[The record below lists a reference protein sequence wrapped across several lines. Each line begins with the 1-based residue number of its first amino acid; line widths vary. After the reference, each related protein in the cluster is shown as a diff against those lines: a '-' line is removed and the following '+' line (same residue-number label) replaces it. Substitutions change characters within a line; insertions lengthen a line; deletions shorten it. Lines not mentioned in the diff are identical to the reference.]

1 MSRSLSLINRLFIN
15 SLDNSKILEDIIS
28 IYECLKLL
36 KFAEIVKLKIIH
48 SLRDDEIFWDE
59 FFQTL
64 NDLEDD
70 TKFKDVNIMTIS
82 VKEILLTTIRNISN
96 QAILGTKDL
105 SELQDKLNSNFSDI
119 ESLNELVGESF
130 ESGKKISQNFK
141 KMLESKLDIV
151 YVIHDGKTQIL
162 AKCCE

>member
-1 MSRSLSLINRLFIN
+1 MIDRSLINF
-15 SLDNSKILEDIIS
+15 LDNSKISEDIIS
-28 IYECLKLL
+28 IYECLRLL

-48 SLRDDEIFWDE
+48 ALRDDKIFQDE
-59 FFQTL
+59 LFQTL
-64 NDLEDD
+64 DDLEDD
-70 TKFKDVNIMTIS
+70 TKFRDVDKMVVS

-105 SELQDKLNSNFSDI
+105 SELQNKLNSNFSDI
-119 ESLNELVGESF
+119 ESLNELVGENF